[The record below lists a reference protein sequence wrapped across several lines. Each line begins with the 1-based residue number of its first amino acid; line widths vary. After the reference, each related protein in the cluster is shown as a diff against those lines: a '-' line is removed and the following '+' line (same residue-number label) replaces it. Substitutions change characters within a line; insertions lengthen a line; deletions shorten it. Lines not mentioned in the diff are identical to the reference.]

1 MLYRDGSMQCKRND
15 RAERWHELAFLCFQC
30 FDATPQRCYLVVMQ
44 LTRVA
49 TACCLYVAAKLGRM
63 PWWVDVRGRM

>member
-1 MLYRDGSMQCKRND
+1 MSLLSFASNALMQRPSV
-15 RAERWHELAFLCFQC
+15 
-30 FDATPQRCYLVVMQ
+30 ATLVVMQ